1 MIPEIKVWFSDVVL
15 DEVPEEFTVQSTTA
29 PFRLG
34 QMPAPPRG
42 RDHVTMTFLPA
53 PGSVD
58 VAEKVWMC
66 QLTGNTWPL
75 RKELAEICEWKVIED
90 ESRGY
95 IRESPVYREVAGADF
110 LKALHAVVQV
120 VFTKVEV
127 SSDLGGVVQAFIK
140 ECLQK

>member
-29 PFRLG
+29 PFRLA

-42 RDHVTMTFLPA
+42 RDHVAMTFLPA

-75 RKELAEICEWKVIED
+75 RKNWL
-90 ESRGY
+90 R
-95 IRESPVYREVAGADF
+95 F
-110 LKALHAVVQV
+110 
-120 VFTKVEV
+120 V
-127 SSDLGGVVQAFIK
+127 SGR
-140 ECLQK
+140 